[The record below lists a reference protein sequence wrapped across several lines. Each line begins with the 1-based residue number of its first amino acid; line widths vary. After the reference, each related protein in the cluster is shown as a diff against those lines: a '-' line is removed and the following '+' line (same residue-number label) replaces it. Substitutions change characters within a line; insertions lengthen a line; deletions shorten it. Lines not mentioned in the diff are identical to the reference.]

1 MKVKRTHLLK
11 TNTNVKFFTEMLEML
26 DKEDDNKENNC
37 LIDGDTL
44 KENHIELKCSHK
56 FNYLSLLNEIMIQK
70 KKNHLETHKIKP
82 FQIKCPYCRTI
93 HDGILPYILNQFSDK
108 IKGVNWP
115 PSKVLKFKKCT
126 SVLKSGKRKGEI
138 CGISCFNTLCNRH
151 TTKKIVPQKNSIS
164 NALLC
169 KGILKSGKRKG
180 EICGCKCKEEYCG
193 RHKQKKSI

>member
-1 MKVKRTHLLK
+1 MKVKGTQLVK
-11 TNTNVKFFTEMLEML
+11 TDTNINFFTEMLEML
-26 DKEDDNKENNC
+26 NDDDDKENSC

-56 FNYLSLLNEIMIQK
+56 FNYLSLLNEILIQK
-70 KKNHLETHKIKP
+70 KKNHLETHKIKS

-115 PSKVLKFKKCT
+115 PSKVLKFKNCT
-126 SVLKSGKRKGEI
+126 AVIKSGKRKGES

-151 TTKKIVPQKNSIS
+151 TPKQTTITKSNVPQ
-164 NALLC
+164 C
-169 KGILKSGKRKG
+169 KAVLKSGKRKG